1 VRIIGYALAVTLAST
16 AAFAQSNQTPPPNPP
31 SHTTQSAT
39 APAAPRGNA
48 SDQRAASGNN
58 NQAVATTNANAATPA
73 KGANS
78 FTESQ
83 AKSRLQDDGFS
94 DVSGLKKDDNGVWR
108 GTAHKNN
115 QQVSVW
121 LDYKGNAGE
130 GQ

>member
-1 VRIIGYALAVTLAST
+1 MRIIGYALAVTLASS
-16 AAFAQSNQTPPPNPP
+16 AALAQSNQTPPP
-31 SHTTQSAT
+31 SHTNQTATAT
-39 APAAPRGNA
+39 APAAPHGNA
-48 SDQRAASGNN
+48 ADQRAASGNN

-83 AKSRLQDDGFS
+83 AKSRLQDNGFS
-94 DVSGLKKDDNGVWR
+94 DVSGLKKDDDGIWR
-108 GTAHKNN
+108 GMANKNN

>member
-1 VRIIGYALAVTLAST
+1 MRIIGYALAVTLAST
-16 AAFAQSNQTPPPNPP
+16 AAFAQSNQTPPP
-31 SHTTQSAT
+31 SHTNQTATAT
-39 APAAPRGNA
+39 APATPRGNA
-48 SDQRAASGNN
+48 SDQRAASGSTT
-58 NQAVATTNANAATPA
+58 QAVATTDANAATPA

-78 FTESQ
+78 ITESQ
-83 AKSRLQDDGFS
+83 AQSRLQDHGFS
-94 DVSGLKKDDNGVWR
+94 DVSGLKKDDDGIWR